1 MSGTDR
7 QKVVLGLSGGVDS
20 SVAALRL
27 REQGYEVHALYL
39 DIGLGGAEAA
49 RETAEELGLP
59 FYVRDISQQLE
70 EQVCRPF
77 YADYLAGRTPLPC
90 ARCNRTVKFPAL
102 MALADE
108 LGAAYVATGHYARVS
123 QGADGGPLL
132 LRGRPANDQSYMLAR
147 LPRDMLGRVRFPL
160 GDVEKMCTR
169 AQAEASDLSAARR
182 PDSMEICFIPD
193 NDYAAW
199 LDRRGGTPPPGKFVD
214 LEGRVLGEHKGIHHY
229 TLGQRR
235 GLGISSTG
243 RLFVAAIRPETNEVV
258 LSHGEGLYASVV
270 ECTRLNWLGNTPLD
284 GPRTVSVRLRH
295 SKREDAARVF
305 PLGDGQVELH
315 MERPARAPTPGQLA
329 VFYDG
334 DMVLG
339 SAWIQSSQP

>member
-1 MSGTDR
+1 M
-7 QKVVLGLSGGVDS
+7 
-20 SVAALRL
+20 
-27 REQGYEVHALYL
+27 
-39 DIGLGGAEAA
+39 
-49 RETAEELGLP
+49 
-59 FYVRDISQQLE
+59 
-70 EQVCRPF
+70 
-77 YADYLAGRTPLPC
+77 
-90 ARCNRTVKFPAL
+90 
-102 MALADE
+102 
-108 LGAAYVATGHYARVS
+108 
-123 QGADGGPLL
+123 
-132 LRGRPANDQSYMLAR
+132 
-147 LPRDMLGRVRFPL
+147 
-160 GDVEKMCTR
+160 
-169 AQAEASDLSAARR
+169 
-182 PDSMEICFIPD
+182 
-193 NDYAAW
+193 
-199 LDRRGGTPPPGKFVD
+199 
-214 LEGRVLGEHKGIHHY
+214 LGEHKGIHHY

-270 ECTRLNWLGNTPLD
+270 ECTRLNWLGDTPLD

>member
-1 MSGTDR
+1 
-7 QKVVLGLSGGVDS
+7 
-20 SVAALRL
+20 
-27 REQGYEVHALYL
+27 
-39 DIGLGGAEAA
+39 
-49 RETAEELGLP
+49 
-59 FYVRDISQQLE
+59 
-70 EQVCRPF
+70 
-77 YADYLAGRTPLPC
+77 
-90 ARCNRTVKFPAL
+90 

-123 QGADGGPLL
+123 QGAGRRAAAASRQASQRPELYAGP
-132 LRGRPANDQSYMLAR
+132 PA
-147 LPRDMLGRVRFPL
+147 RDMLGRVRFPL
-160 GDVEKMCTR
+160 GDVEKMRTGLRRRR
-169 AQAEASDLSAARR
+169 A
-182 PDSMEICFIPD
+182 ICP
-193 NDYAAW
+193 
-199 LDRRGGTPPPGKFVD
+199 LPGGPTPWRSVSFRTTITPPGWTGGEEPRRPGKFVD

-270 ECTRLNWLGNTPLD
+270 ECTRLNWLGDTPLD

>member
-1 MSGTDR
+1 M
-7 QKVVLGLSGGVDS
+7 
-20 SVAALRL
+20 
-27 REQGYEVHALYL
+27 
-39 DIGLGGAEAA
+39 
-49 RETAEELGLP
+49 
-59 FYVRDISQQLE
+59 
-70 EQVCRPF
+70 
-77 YADYLAGRTPLPC
+77 
-90 ARCNRTVKFPAL
+90 KFPAL

-160 GDVEKMCTR
+160 GDVEKMRTR

-199 LDRRGGTPPPGKFVD
+199 LDRRGGTPRPGKFVD

-270 ECTRLNWLGNTPLD
+270 ECTRLNWLGDTPLD

-305 PLGDGQVELH
+305 PWG
-315 MERPARAPTPGQLA
+315 RPSGAAHGAPRPGPTPGQLA